1 MRSLPI
7 VVALFASLPV
17 AAIEFEYVAVRNAGN
32 APDSSPD
39 RGGVAYE
46 FAISKYEVTVGQYVA
61 FLNEVANEVD
71 TYGLYDASM
80 SGIDFPQ
87 VPIGFERLY
96 VALPDY
102 ANKPVADVTFWDALR
117 FVNWLHNGQPR
128 GLQNSDT
135 TEDGAYHLTPTLISE
150 NLVVRNSDA
159 AVFLPSADEW
169 YKAAYYDPS
178 VDDYQTYP
186 TGTALPTC
194 AAPGPTPGTANCDNV
209 VGAPVDVGSYPGSPS
224 PYGTFDQ
231 GGNVW
236 EWTEEIF
243 IDVERVSRGGSFLF
257 EATVLGSNIQSGG
270 LPGSAFASKGF
281 RVATLVP
288 EPGDSSLIAGTT
300 LSVLA
305 ARRRLRRSSL

>member
-7 VVALFASLPV
+7 VFALFAALPV
-17 AAIEFEYVAVRNAGN
+17 AAVEFEYVAVRDAGN

-71 TYGLYDASM
+71 THGLYDASM
-80 SGIDFPQ
+80 AGIDFPL

-96 VALPDY
+96 VALPGFV
-102 ANKPVADVTFWDALR
+102 NKPVSNVTFWDALR

-128 GLQNSDT
+128 GLQNSNT
-135 TEDGAYHLTPTLISE
+135 TEDGAYHLTPQLITE
-150 NLVVRNSDA
+150 NGVVRNPDA
-159 AVFLPSADEW
+159 EVFLPSADEW
-169 YKAAYYDPS
+169 YKAAYYDPIE
-178 VDDYQTYP
+178 DDYQTYP
-186 TGTALPTC
+186 TGAALPTC
-194 AAPGPTPGTANCDNV
+194 VAPGPASGSANCGNV

-243 IDVERVSRGGSFLF
+243 IDVERVSMGGSFVF
-257 EATVLGSNIQSGG
+257 EASALGSNIQSGG
-270 LPGSAFASKGF
+270 FPASAFDSKGF

-288 EPGDSSLIAGTT
+288 EPAGASLVAGAA
-300 LSVLA
+300 LAALA
-305 ARRRLRRSSL
+305 ARRRIRGPGA